1 MDILEQVK
9 EILARSAI
17 MTTEERLK
25 EKQNKLQA
33 LIKEFD
39 QMTQRRQQVA
49 NEMLKLQGAV
59 EALEEELK
67 EEKPKA

>member
-1 MDILEQVK
+1 
-9 EILARSAI
+9 

>member
-39 QMTQRRQQVA
+39 QLTQQRQQVA